1 MNQVTLHGHVGKDP
15 EIFQKDDY
23 KTATFSLA
31 TSESWKDK
39 NGEKKTETTW
49 HKIVVHGKQADVI
62 EKFITKGMELIVNGK
77 QCNETYENK
86 DGEKRSSSFVR
97 LREFHF
103 CGGGKSESKPES
115 EKPSTNTGENLEPE
129 EDDLP
134 FS

>member
-1 MNQVTLHGHVGKDP
+1 MNQITLHGHVGKDP

-62 EKFITKGMELIVNGK
+62 EKFITKGMELIVHGK

-86 DGEKRSSSFVR
+86 PGYKRSSSFVK

-115 EKPSTNTGENLEPE
+115 ENYAPNMEEILKPEK
-129 EDDLP
+129 DDLP
-134 FS
+134 F